1 MADSQ
6 SRLSVWKR
14 LGLSFAVTLGVWLLV
29 SWPLPRYVGTGIP
42 TAAHRE
48 AADIQRMIP
57 GDHLQFMYYCW
68 LAGDM
73 VAGKTPLFYNLYEFN
88 TGNDRER
95 FEPYAYYIPFSLIYA
110 AAGLCGQA
118 FGWNLTG
125 FIALWLTYLLTWLLV
140 RRWTRSEWVAAVAA
154 LLGIVLPFRWIN
166 LFGGSPAG
174 FAMAWIP
181 AILLGV
187 DLAVR
192 EDRVRGGFLAGVAL
206 LLASWGDSHVFFF
219 GTLAVPVWGV
229 VAFAG
234 RTDFQWRQGAS
245 YRRLIMA
252 LLPIGLFAVVA
263 LLFPVLMKGLYH
275 VVMGVAPVAH
285 AIGPRT
291 LREVMIFSP
300 DWRGFFGTSTLDI
313 ATHIYLGVSI
323 LVFIAAGWL
332 ALVRLALGSALKIKD
347 KRELSFNLRADPE
360 LGLTHGRTLIVL
372 ALVMLAMLVIM
383 VLALGPRGPEHGL
396 FFKLCR
402 LVIPP
407 YAMIRQPAKIFCL
420 MPSFLAVASA
430 ITLMALV
437 QLRSGRA
444 WHVLVPIIFAGLILW
459 DYTRQSNP
467 TISLLDKKQAAYAAV
482 AANAAGAADAA
493 AGQAIPRALVL
504 PLWPGDSHYASIYQ
518 YFAAIYR
525 VRMVNGYNPFIK
537 QGYFE
542 NVFRRFESV
551 NQGGLSEDQVN
562 RLLGMNVRYILLHE
576 DLFPEKVSPF
586 PVTATL
592 WQLLRHPQLELL
604 CQDGSVW
611 AFKIM
616 DLPRANSAPIPAG
629 DILFPARRFEM
640 EKTVA
645 ERRVTV
651 IKSSAAGGRAYVA
664 LAETNASLRTTPI
677 SVVAVSNLHWL
688 VRARGHGRLT
698 GTLMVDERATALKP
712 MPIQTDDWIWLNLPV
727 PAFQGFAALSL
738 KLVLQAGA
746 VDLDLSLL
754 TAGPWRQINTG
765 ESITLPAA
773 IFFHAGHI
781 DLKSGS
787 VMFRRNYDPQ
797 GIVLYGPKLPLPKGT
812 YEVNIAFTS
821 PSAPGTTLG
830 TVNLEQHEATGE
842 GAAQPILAIRVGQP
856 ASGRWRQYENL
867 PFNLALDY
875 NANADL
881 EIQQITIKRLK

>member
-1 MADSQ
+1 MSDSI

-29 SWPLPRYVGTGIP
+29 SWPLPRYVGAGIP
-42 TAAHRE
+42 SAAHRE
-48 AADIQRMIP
+48 AADIQHLVP

-110 AAGLCGQA
+110 AAAGLCGRA

-125 FIALWLTYLLTWLLV
+125 FISLWLTYLLTWLLV
-140 RRWTRSEWVAAVAA
+140 RRWTRSEWVAAVVA

-181 AILLGV
+181 AIMLGV

-192 EDRVRGGFLAGVAL
+192 EDRIRGGVLAGAAL

-234 RTDFQWRQGAS
+234 RTDFQWCRGAS
-245 YRRLIMA
+245 YRYLIMA
-252 LLPIGLFAVVA
+252 LLPIGLFAVAA
-263 LLFPVLMKGLYH
+263 LLFPVLMKGLYR
-275 VVMGVAPVAH
+275 VVTGLAPVAH
-285 AIGPRT
+285 AIGSRT
-291 LREVMIFSP
+291 LREVMLFAP
-300 DWRGFFGTSTLDI
+300 DWQGFCGMNTRGAS
-313 ATHIYLGVSI
+313 AHIYLGV
-323 LVFIAAGWL
+323 LTPAFIIAGWL
-332 ALVRLALGSALKIKD
+332 VLVR
-347 KRELSFNLRADPE
+347 RAWSDWR
-360 LGLTHGRTLIVL
+360 THGRTLIVL
-372 ALVMLAMLVIM
+372 VLMILAMVVIM
-383 VLALGPRGPEHGL
+383 FLALGPRGPEHGL
-396 FFKLCR
+396 LFRICR
-402 LVIPP
+402 LIIPP

-430 ITLMALV
+430 IALTTLV

-444 WHVLVPIIFAGLILW
+444 WCILAPIIFAGVILW
-459 DYTRQSNP
+459 DYARQSNP
-467 TISLLDKKQAAYAAV
+467 TISLLEQKQAAYAAV
-482 AANAAGAADAA
+482 AANAAGAA

-504 PLWPGDSHYASIYQ
+504 PLWPGDSHYASVYQ
-518 YFAAIYR
+518 YFASIYR

-551 NQGGLSEDQVN
+551 NQGGLSEDQVKG
-562 RLLGMNVRYILLHE
+562 LLGMNVRYILLHE
-576 DLFPEKVSPF
+576 NLFPEKVSPF

-592 WQLLRHPQLELL
+592 RQLLRHPRLELL

-616 DLPRANSAPIPAG
+616 DSPRTRSAPAW
-629 DILFPARRFEM
+629 DILIPARRFEM
-640 EKTVA
+640 EKTIA

-651 IKSSAAGGRAYVA
+651 ITSDAVGGRAFVA

-677 SVVAVSNLHWL
+677 RVVSVSNLHWL
-688 VRARGHGRLT
+688 VRVRGQ
-698 GTLMVDERATALKP
+698 GTLGGELMTDECVTALAPLKV
-712 MPIQTDDWIWLNLPV
+712 QAEEWTWLNLSV
-727 PAFQGFAALSL
+727 PAFRGFAALSL

-754 TAGPWRQINTG
+754 TAGPWQWLNPG
-765 ESITLPAA
+765 ESMTMPAPT
-773 IFFHAGHI
+773 FFHAGYT
-781 DLKSGS
+781 DLESGG
-787 VMFRRNYDPQ
+787 VVFRRDYDPQ
-797 GIVLYGPKLPLPKGT
+797 GFVLYGPKLPLSRGT
-812 YEVNIAFTS
+812 YEINIAFTS
-821 PSAPGTTLG
+821 PAAPGIELG
-830 TVNLEQHEATGE
+830 VINLEQNEATVE
-842 GAAQPILAIRVGQP
+842 GVGPARPVSAIVAGRP
-856 ASGRWRQYENL
+856 ASVRWRQYENL
-867 PFNLALDY
+867 PFNLALYY
-875 NANADL
+875 NASADL
-881 EIQQITIKRLK
+881 EIQQITIKRLE

>member
-6 SRLSVWKR
+6 SSLSVWK
-14 LGLSFAVTLGVWLLV
+14 LGGLSFAVTLGVWLLV
-29 SWPLPRYVGTGIP
+29 SWPLPRYVGAGIP

-48 AADIQRMIP
+48 AADIQHLVP

-73 VAGKTPLFYNLYEFN
+73 VAGKTPIFYNLYEFN

-110 AAGLCGQA
+110 AAAGLCGRA

-125 FIALWLTYLLTWLLV
+125 FIALWLTYLLTWLLA

-154 LLGIVLPFRWIN
+154 LLGIILPFRWIN

-181 AILLGV
+181 AIMLGV

-192 EDRVRGGFLAGVAL
+192 EDRVRGGVLAGAAL

-245 YRRLIMA
+245 YRRLAVA
-252 LLPIGLFAVVA
+252 LLPIGLFAVAA
-263 LLFPVLMKGLYH
+263 LLFPVLMKGLYRA
-275 VVMGVAPVAH
+275 VTGLAPVVN

-291 LREVMIFSP
+291 LREVNLFAP
-300 DWRGFFGTSTLDI
+300 DWHGLFGMSKLAI
-313 ATHIYLGVSI
+313 SAHIYIGVII
-323 LVFIAAGWL
+323 LAFIMAGWL
-332 ALVRLALGSALKIKD
+332 ALVRKTWGD
-347 KRELSFNLRADPE
+347 WR
-360 LGLTHGRTLIVL
+360 THGRTLTVFMLMI
-372 ALVMLAMLVIM
+372 LAMLVFII
-383 VLALGPRGPEHGL
+383 LALGPRGPDHGL
-396 FFKLCR
+396 LFKICR
-402 LVIPP
+402 LIIPP

-420 MPSFLAVASA
+420 MPSFLAVTSA
-430 ITLMALV
+430 MALTV
-437 QLRSGRA
+437 LVELRSGLPSPKRFAQAGRA
-444 WHVLVPIIFAGLILW
+444 WHILVPIVFAGLIIFN
-459 DYTRQSNP
+459 YARQSNP
-467 TISLLDKKQAAYAAV
+467 TISLLEKNQGAYAAV
-482 AANAAGAADAA
+482 AADAA
-493 AGQAIPRALVL
+493 AGYAAPCTLVL

-518 YFAAIYR
+518 YFASLYR

-551 NQGGLSEDQVN
+551 NQGGLSEDQVAG
-562 RLLGMNVRYILLHE
+562 LLRMNIRYIILHE

-586 PVTATL
+586 PVTSTL
-592 WQLLRHPQLELL
+592 LQLLRHPRLELL

-611 AFKIM
+611 AFKIL
-616 DLPRANSAPIPAG
+616 DLPQAKSAPTPAG

-640 EKTVA
+640 EKTIA

-651 IKSSAAGGRAYVA
+651 IANAATGGRAYVA

-677 SVVAVSNLHWL
+677 SVAPVSNLHWL
-688 VRARGHGRLT
+688 VRARGHGTLGGELLT
-698 GTLMVDERATALKP
+698 SERVTALAPLKV
-712 MPIQTDDWIWLNLPV
+712 QTEEWTWLSIPV
-727 PAFQGFAALSL
+727 PAFQDFAALSL
-738 KLVLQAGA
+738 KLVLQTGA

-765 ESITLPAA
+765 ESMTLPAPV
-773 IFFHAGHI
+773 FFHAGHI
-781 DLKSGS
+781 DLKSGR
-787 VMFRRNYDPQ
+787 VVFRRNYDLQ
-797 GIVLYGPKLPLPKGT
+797 GIVFYGPKLPLPRGT
-812 YEVNIAFTS
+812 YEAEIVFTS
-821 PSAPGTTLG
+821 PAPTGTELAV
-830 TVNLEQHEATGE
+830 VNLEQHEATGE
-842 GAAQPILAIRVGQP
+842 DSARPILAIHAGQP
-856 ASGRWRQYENL
+856 ANGRWRQYENL
-867 PFNLALDY
+867 PFNLVLDY
-875 NANADL
+875 NPNADL
-881 EIQQITIKRLK
+881 EIQRITIKRLK

>member
-1 MADSQ
+1 
-6 SRLSVWKR
+6 
-14 LGLSFAVTLGVWLLV
+14 
-29 SWPLPRYVGTGIP
+29 
-42 TAAHRE
+42 
-48 AADIQRMIP
+48 
-57 GDHLQFMYYCW
+57 MYYCW

-73 VAGKTPLFYNLYEFN
+73 ATGKTPLFFNLYEFN

-110 AAGLCGQA
+110 ASAWLGGRA
-118 FGWNLTG
+118 FGWNLAG
-125 FIALWLTYLLTWLLV
+125 FISLWLTYLLTWLLV

-174 FAMAWIP
+174 FAMTWIP

-187 DLAVR
+187 DLAIR
-192 EDRVRGGFLAGVAL
+192 EDRVRGGVLAGAAL

-219 GTLAVPVWGV
+219 GALAVPVWSI

-245 YRRLIMA
+245 YRRLVLA

-263 LLFPVLMKGLYH
+263 LLFPFLMKGLYRA
-275 VVMGVAPVAH
+275 VIGLAPVAH
-285 AIGPRT
+285 DVGPRT
-291 LREVMIFSP
+291 FREIMLFAP
-300 DWRGFFGTSTLDI
+300 DWQGFFGMNIRGTS
-313 ATHIYLGVSI
+313 THIYLGVLI
-323 LVFIAAGWL
+323 PAFITAGWL
-332 ALVRLALGSALKIKD
+332 VLVRRTWGD
-347 KRELSFNLRADPE
+347 WR
-360 LGLTHGRTLIVL
+360 THGRKLIVL
-372 ALVMLAMLVIM
+372 VLMILAMVAIM
-383 VLALGPRGPEHGL
+383 LLALGPRGPEHGL
-396 FFKLCR
+396 LFRICR
-402 LVIPP
+402 LIIPP

-430 ITLMALV
+430 FSLMALL
-437 QLRSGRA
+437 QLRAGRA
-444 WHVLVPIIFAGLILW
+444 WRILVPIVFAGLILW
-459 DYTRQSNP
+459 DYPRQCHP
-467 TISLLDKKQAAYAAV
+467 TISLLEKKQGAYAAV
-482 AANAAGAADAA
+482 AADTAGAADA

-518 YFAAIYR
+518 YFASIYR
-525 VRMVNGYNPFIK
+525 VRMINGYNPFIK

-542 NVFRRFESV
+542 DVFRRFESV

-562 RLLGMNVRYILLHE
+562 RLLGMHIRYILLHE
-576 DLFPEKVSPF
+576 NLFPEKVSPF

-592 WQLLRHPQLELL
+592 QQLLRHPRLELL
-604 CQDGSVW
+604 RQDGSVW

-616 DLPRANSAPIPAG
+616 DLPRAKSAPLPAG

-651 IKSSAAGGRAYVA
+651 IKSPATGGRAYVA
-664 LAETNASLRTTPI
+664 LTETNASLRTTPI
-677 SVVAVSNLHWL
+677 RVASVSNLHWL
-688 VRARGHGRLT
+688 VRVRGQ
-698 GTLMVDERATALKP
+698 GTLGGELMTDERVTALAPLKV
-712 MPIQTDDWIWLNLPV
+712 QAAEWTWLNISV

-754 TAGPWRQINTG
+754 TAGPWRQMKPGDSAI
-765 ESITLPAA
+765 LPAA
-773 IFFHAGHI
+773 LFFHAGHI

-787 VMFRRNYDPQ
+787 VIFRRDYDRQ
-797 GIVLYGPKLPLPKGT
+797 GYVFYGPKLPLPRGT
-812 YEVNIAFTS
+812 YEINVAFTS
-821 PSAPGTTLG
+821 PAAPGTELG
-830 TVNLEQHEATGE
+830 VINLEQNEAIMGGG
-842 GAAQPILAIRVGQP
+842 GAFRPISVIYAGRP
-856 ASGRWRQYENL
+856 ASVQWRQYENL

-875 NANADL
+875 NAASDL
-881 EIQQITIKRLK
+881 EIQRITIKRLE

>member
-14 LGLSFAVTLGVWLLV
+14 LGLSFAVMLGVWLLV
-29 SWPLPRYVGTGIP
+29 AWPLPRYVGVGIP
-42 TAAHRE
+42 AAAHRE
-48 AADIQRMIP
+48 AADIQHLVP

-95 FEPYAYYIPFSLIYA
+95 FEPYAYYIPFSLIYAA

-181 AILLGV
+181 AIMLGV
-187 DLAVR
+187 DLAMR
-192 EDRVRGGFLAGVAL
+192 EDRVRGGVLAGAAL

-219 GTLAVPVWGV
+219 GTLAVPVYGI

-245 YRRLIMA
+245 YRRLVLA
-252 LLPIGLFAVVA
+252 LLPIGLFAVA
-263 LLFPVLMKGLYH
+263 AFLFPVLMEGLYRA
-275 VVMGVAPVAH
+275 VTGLAPVAH

-291 LREVMIFSP
+291 LREVMLFAP
-300 DWRGFFGTSTLDI
+300 DWQGFCGMNTRGTS
-313 ATHIYLGVSI
+313 AHIYLGVLI
-323 LVFIAAGWL
+323 PAFIMAGWL
-332 ALVRLALGSALKIKD
+332 ALVRRTWGD
-347 KRELSFNLRADPE
+347 WR
-360 LGLTHGRTLIVL
+360 THGRTLIVL
-372 ALVMLAMLVIM
+372 TLVMLAMVVIM
-383 VLALGPRGPEHGL
+383 FLALGPRGPEHGL
-396 FFKLCR
+396 LFRICR
-402 LVIPP
+402 LIVPP
-407 YAMIRQPAKIFCL
+407 YALIRQPAKIFCL

-430 ITLMALV
+430 IVLMALV
-437 QLRSGRA
+437 QLRSSRA
-444 WHVLVPIIFAGLILW
+444 WHILVPIVFAGIILW
-459 DYTRQSNP
+459 DYPRQSNP
-467 TISLLDKKQAAYAAV
+467 TISLLEKKQAAYAAV
-482 AANAAGAADAA
+482 AANATGAVHTA
-493 AGQAIPRALVL
+493 AGQAVPRALVL

-562 RLLGMNVRYILLHE
+562 GLLGMNVRYILLHE
-576 DLFPEKVSPF
+576 NLFPEKVSPF

-592 WQLLRHPQLELL
+592 RQLLRHPRLELL
-604 CQDGSVW
+604 RQDGSVW

-616 DLPRANSAPIPAG
+616 DSPQTGPAPAW
-629 DILFPARRFEM
+629 DILIPARRFEM
-640 EKTVA
+640 EKTIA

-651 IKSSAAGGRAYVA
+651 MISSEAGGRAYVA

-677 SVVAVSNLHWL
+677 RVAAVSNLHWL
-688 VRARGHGRLT
+688 VRARGQ
-698 GTLMVDERATALKP
+698 GTLGGALMTDERVTALAPLKV
-712 MPIQTDDWIWLNLPV
+712 QAEEWTWLNIPV
-727 PAFQGFAALSL
+727 PAFRGFTALSL

-754 TAGPWRQINTG
+754 TAGPWPWLNPG
-765 ESITLPAA
+765 ESLTLPAP
-773 IFFHAGHI
+773 IFFHAGYT
-781 DLKSGS
+781 DLKSGG
-787 VMFRRNYDPQ
+787 VVFRRDYDPQ
-797 GIVLYGPKLPLPKGT
+797 GFVLYGPKLPLPRGT
-812 YEVNIAFTS
+812 YEINIAFTS
-821 PSAPGTTLG
+821 PAAPGVELG
-830 TVNLEQHEATGE
+830 VINLEQNEAIVEGV
-842 GAAQPILAIRVGQP
+842 GAARPVSAIFAGQP
-856 ASGRWRQYENL
+856 ASVRWRQYENL
-867 PFNLALDY
+867 PFNLALHY
-875 NANADL
+875 NASADL
-881 EIQQITIKRLK
+881 EIQRITIKRLK

>member
-6 SRLSVWKR
+6 SRLSAWK
-14 LGLSFAVTLGVWLLV
+14 LSGLSLAVTLGVWLLV
-29 SWPLPRYVGTGIP
+29 SWPLPRYVGAGIP
-42 TAAHRE
+42 AAAHRE
-48 AADIQRMIP
+48 AADIQPLVP

-110 AAGLCGQA
+110 AGAWLGGRS

-125 FIALWLTYLLTWLLV
+125 FISLWLTYLLTWLLV

-174 FAMAWIP
+174 FAMTWIP

-192 EDRVRGGFLAGVAL
+192 EDRVRGGVLAGAAL

-245 YRRLIMA
+245 YRRLVLA

-263 LLFPVLMKGLYH
+263 LLFPVLMKGLYRA
-275 VVMGVAPVAH
+275 VTALAPVAH

-291 LREVMIFSP
+291 LREVMLFAP
-300 DWRGFFGTSTLDI
+300 DWQGFCGINTRGTS
-313 ATHIYLGVSI
+313 AHIYLGVLI
-323 LVFIAAGWL
+323 PAFITVGWL
-332 ALVRLALGSALKIKD
+332 ALVR
-347 KRELSFNLRADPE
+347 RAW
-360 LGLTHGRTLIVL
+360 GNWRTHGRTLIVL
-372 ALVMLAMLVIM
+372 VLMLLAMVVIM
-383 VLALGPRGPEHGL
+383 FLALGPRGPEHGL
-396 FFKLCR
+396 LFRICR
-402 LVIPP
+402 LIIPP

-430 ITLMALV
+430 ITLTALI
-437 QLRSGRA
+437 QLRAGRA
-444 WHVLVPIIFAGLILW
+444 WFILVPIVFAGLILW
-459 DYTRQSNP
+459 DYPRQSNP
-467 TISLLDKKQAAYAAV
+467 TISLLEKNQGAYAAV
-482 AANAAGAADAA
+482 AADAA

-504 PLWPGDSHYASIYQ
+504 PLWPGDSHYASVYQ
-518 YFAAIYR
+518 YFASIYR

-551 NQGGLSEDQVN
+551 NQGGLSEDQVKG
-562 RLLGMNVRYILLHE
+562 LLGMHVRYILLHE
-576 DLFPEKVSPF
+576 NLFPEKVSPF

-592 WQLLRHPQLELL
+592 QQLLRHPRLELL

-616 DLPRANSAPIPAG
+616 DSPRTRLAPAW
-629 DILFPARRFEM
+629 DILIPARRFEM
-640 EKTVA
+640 EKTIA

-651 IKSSAAGGRAYVA
+651 VLSPEAGGRAFVA
-664 LAETNASLRTTPI
+664 LEETNASLRTTPI
-677 SVVAVSNLHWL
+677 RVASVSNLHWL
-688 VRARGHGRLT
+688 VRVRGQ
-698 GTLMVDERATALKP
+698 GTLGGELMTDERVTTLAPLKV
-712 MPIQTDDWIWLNLPV
+712 QAEEWTWLNLSV
-727 PAFQGFAALSL
+727 PAFRGFAVLSL

-754 TAGPWRQINTG
+754 TAGPWHRLNPG
-765 ESITLPAA
+765 ESMTLPAPL
-773 IFFHAGHI
+773 FFHAGYT
-781 DLKSGS
+781 DLKSGG
-787 VMFRRNYDPQ
+787 VVFRRDYDPQ
-797 GIVLYGPKLPLPKGT
+797 GFVLYGPKLPLPRGT
-812 YEVNIAFTS
+812 YEINIAFTS
-821 PSAPGTTLG
+821 PAAPGIELG
-830 TVNLEQHEATGE
+830 VINLEQNEAAVEGV
-842 GAAQPILAIRVGQP
+842 GAARPASVILAGRP
-856 ASGRWRQYENL
+856 ASVRWRQYENL
-867 PFNLALDY
+867 PFNLALHY
-875 NANADL
+875 NAASDL
-881 EIQQITIKRLK
+881 EIQRITIKRLK